1 MRPSAR
7 PAIIP
12 SMTGPLDNPRNEMQH
27 RLDPLIEERAPWL
40 FSGRLHHRVAR
51 RILMQMLGYP
61 RTLDLGAEFRDRSTA
76 DIFRHMDRLI
86 IRDLEVSGLDHIPK
100 TGPALIVANHPT
112 GIADG
117 IVLYSLIGRV
127 RPDLFIY
134 TNQDILRVLPQLQDM
149 IVPVEWRTE
158 KRSHAKTRAT
168 MEQTRAWLAEDRI
181 GLIFPSGRLAK
192 RRGMTL
198 HERPWMASAAMIA
211 RKMGV
216 PVIPLRIRARN
227 SILFYLFDAIHP
239 TLRDV
244 TLFHEV
250 LNKAGQQYQI
260 TVGAPVSPASLPAKS
275 DEAIEMLRRIVLGLP
290 EPDDTRPVS
299 TSRLMK
305 RRIIRHV

>member
-1 MRPSAR
+1 MS
-7 PAIIP
+7 
-12 SMTGPLDNPRNEMQH
+12 SDSLTPRDEMQK

-40 FSGRLHHRVAR
+40 FSGRMHHGAAR
-51 RILMQMLGYP
+51 ALLMRMLGYP
-61 RTLDLGAEFRDRSTA
+61 TTLDLGAKFRDIPTA
-76 DIFRHMDRLI
+76 QIFQSMEDMI
-86 IRDLEVSGLDHIPK
+86 IRDLEVSGLEHIPK
-100 TGPALIVANHPT
+100 DGPALIVANHPT

-127 RPDLFIY
+127 RKDLFIY
-134 TNQDILRVLPQLQDM
+134 TNQDILRVLPQLEDM
-149 IVPVEWRTE
+149 IVPVEWRQD
-158 KRSHAKTRAT
+158 KRTHAKTRAT

-192 RRGMTL
+192 RRKLTL

-211 RKMGV
+211 RKMDV

-260 TVGAPVSPASLPAKS
+260 TIGAPVPAGSLPVKS
-275 DEAIEMLRRIVLGLP
+275 EEAIEMLRRIVLSLP
-290 EPDDTRPVS
+290 EPADTRPVS
-299 TSRLMK
+299 TTRLVK
-305 RRIIRHV
+305 RRIFKHI

>member
-1 MRPSAR
+1 
-7 PAIIP
+7 
-12 SMTGPLDNPRNEMQH
+12 MTHRLDQSRDEMQR
-27 RLDPLIEERAPWL
+27 RLDPLIAERAPWL
-40 FSGRLHHRVAR
+40 YSGKPHHNAAR
-51 RILMQMLGYP
+51 RLLMRMLGYP
-61 RTLDLGAEFRDRSTA
+61 RTLDLGAEFRDQPTA
-76 DIFRHMDRLI
+76 DIFARMDEMI
-86 IRDLEVSGLDHIPK
+86 IRDLEVAGLDHIP
-100 TGPALIVANHPT
+100 TSGPALIVANHPT

-134 TNQDILRVLPQLQDM
+134 TNHDILRVLPQLQDM
-149 IVPVEWRTE
+149 IVPVEWRVE

-168 MEQTRAWLAEDRI
+168 MEQTRAWLEQDRI

-192 RRGMTL
+192 RRGLTL

-211 RKMGV
+211 RRMDV

-250 LNKAGQQYQI
+250 LNKAGQQYQV
-260 TVGAPVSPASLPAKS
+260 TVGAPVAAQSLPARS
-275 DEAIEMLRRIVLGLP
+275 DEAIEMLRRIVLALP
-290 EPDDTRPVS
+290 EPVDTHPLT
-299 TSRLMK
+299 TSRRVK

>member
-1 MRPSAR
+1 MERALASSR
-7 PAIIP
+7 
-12 SMTGPLDNPRNEMQH
+12 DEMQR

-40 FSGRLHHRVAR
+40 FSGRLHHRIAR
-51 RILMQMLGYP
+51 RLLMQMLGYP
-61 RTLDLGAEFRDRSTA
+61 RTLDLGAEFSDKSTA
-76 DIFRHMDRLI
+76 EIFQRMEEMI
-86 IRDLEVSGLDHIPK
+86 IRDLEVAGLEHIPRD
-100 TGPALIVANHPT
+100 GPALIVANHPT

-117 IVLYSLIGRV
+117 IVMFSLIRRV

-134 TNQDILRVLPQLQDM
+134 TNQDILRVLPQLDDM
-149 IVPVEWRTE
+149 IVPVEWRIE

-192 RRGMTL
+192 RKRLTL

-250 LNKAGQQYQI
+250 LNKAGQQYQVTI
-260 TVGAPVSPASLPAKS
+260 GAPVAAKSLPSKS
-275 DEAIEMLRRIVLGLP
+275 DEAIEMLRRIVLSLP
-290 EPDDTRPVS
+290 EPDDTIPVS
-299 TSRLMK
+299 TSRLVK
-305 RRIIRHV
+305 RRIIRHI

>member
-1 MRPSAR
+1 
-7 PAIIP
+7 
-12 SMTGPLDNPRNEMQH
+12 MTRSNENPRDEMQR

-40 FSGRLHHRVAR
+40 FSGRLHHNLAR
-51 RILMQMLGYP
+51 TLLMRMLGYP
-61 RTLDLGAEFRDRSTA
+61 RTLDLGAKFRDESTA
-76 DIFRHMDRLI
+76 TIFSKMEEMI
-86 IRDLEVSGLDHIPK
+86 IRDLEVTGLEHIPK

-127 RPDLFIY
+127 RKDLFIY
-134 TNQDILRVLPQLQDM
+134 TNQDILRVLPQLEDM
-149 IVPVEWRTE
+149 IVPVEWSHE

-168 MEQTRAWLAEDRI
+168 MEQTRAWLEQDRI

-192 RRGMTL
+192 RHRLTL

-211 RKMGV
+211 RKMEV

-260 TVGAPVSPASLPAKS
+260 SIGAPVPAGSLPVKS
-275 DEAIEMLRRIVLGLP
+275 DESIEMLRRIVLSLP
-290 EPDDTRPVS
+290 EPADTRPVS
-299 TSRLMK
+299 TSRLVK
-305 RRIIRHV
+305 RRIFKHI

>member
-1 MRPSAR
+1 
-7 PAIIP
+7 
-12 SMTGPLDNPRNEMQH
+12 MQH

>member
-1 MRPSAR
+1 MNR
-7 PAIIP
+7 
-12 SMTGPLDNPRNEMQH
+12 TLVNPRDEMQA

-40 FSGRLHHRVAR
+40 FSGRMHHRIAR
-51 RILMQMLGYP
+51 RLLMSMLGYP
-61 RTLDLGAEFRDRSTA
+61 RTLDLGAEFRDRRT
-76 DIFRHMDRLI
+76 DEIFAEMERMM
-86 IRDLEVSGLDHIPK
+86 IRDLEVAGLEHIPK

-134 TNQDILRVLPQLQDM
+134 TNQDILRVLPQLENM

-192 RRGMTL
+192 RRGLTL

-250 LNKAGQQYQI
+250 LNKAGQQYQVS
-260 TVGAPVSPASLPAKS
+260 VGAPVSPGSLPAKS
-275 DEAIEMLRRIVLGLP
+275 EEAIEMLRRIVLSLP

-305 RRIIRHV
+305 RRIIKHV

>member
-1 MRPSAR
+1 
-7 PAIIP
+7 
-12 SMTGPLDNPRNEMQH
+12 MTRSNENPRDEMQR

-40 FSGRLHHRVAR
+40 FSGRLHHNLAR
-51 RILMQMLGYP
+51 ALLMRMLGYP
-61 RTLDLGAEFRDRSTA
+61 RTLDLGAKFRDESTA
-76 DIFRHMDRLI
+76 TIFSKMEEMI
-86 IRDLEVSGLDHIPK
+86 IRDLEVTGLEHIPK

-127 RPDLFIY
+127 RKDLFIY
-134 TNQDILRVLPQLQDM
+134 TNQDILRVLPQLEDM
-149 IVPVEWRTE
+149 IVPVEWRHE

-168 MEQTRAWLAEDRI
+168 MEQTRAWLERDRI

-192 RRGMTL
+192 RHRLTL

-211 RKMGV
+211 RKMEV

-260 TVGAPVSPASLPAKS
+260 SIGAPVPSGSLPVKS
-275 DEAIEMLRRIVLGLP
+275 DESIEMLRRIVLSLP
-290 EPDDTRPVS
+290 EPADTRPVS
-299 TSRLMK
+299 TSRLVK
-305 RRIIRHV
+305 RRIFKHI